1 MCYNSISLI
10 VFENKYD
17 WRYMPMH
24 MIFDENQQDLQLEA
38 KLVVGGNV
46 VDSTEHT
53 KYSST
58 IKDVSVRLMILI
70 SAKNGL

>member
-1 MCYNSISLI
+1 
-10 VFENKYD
+10 
-17 WRYMPMH
+17 MH

-70 SAKNGL
+70 SANNGL